1 MGLILPHRAVLTLRA
16 AGIRNSTQLANAY
29 EAGKL
34 ARWPSRPRTA
44 CNVRNAGATARR
56 PQTCRSAANRLLTTA
71 GRMARK
77 LLRDRG
83 WDTVW
88 CDVDQEQVWR
98 KTFSPED
105 TQHLDEW
112 DAFYYE
118 QDHTRQFF
126 RDGGIPVSP
135 RKPKP

>member
-1 MGLILPHRAVLTLRA
+1 MPQDNKHKTDPDDQPVPSIEEERDF
-16 AGIRNSTQLANAY
+16 
-29 EAGKL
+29 L
-34 ARWPSRPRTA
+34 AR
-44 CNVRNAGATARR
+44 CEYV
-56 PQTCRSAANRLLTTA
+56 NRMLTTA

-135 RKPKP
+135 RKRKA